1 MSIRCHIACFLLSRA
16 GSRCLL
22 IYLLRGAI
30 IWLLNKWWLIATK
43 HLRNLACWQL
53 GYINLNCFSNHQL
66 QWKWFQSLLPNIIKI
81 ITIYYGFSYSVTS
94 KSCENT
100 TSSNMS
106 WIFMLI
112 IWIHYF
118 IHHTHEYLNNILNL
132 NATFIF

>member
-1 MSIRCHIACFLLSRA
+1 MSIRCHISCFFCPGQVVVVYLFICY
-16 GSRCLL
+16 RCNYTT
-22 IYLLRGAI
+22 IKQMI
-30 IWLLNKWWLIATK
+30 INCKRTSKEFRMLTAW
-43 HLRNLACWQL
+43 
-53 GYINLNCFSNHQL
+53 YINLNCFSNHQL
-66 QWKWFQSLLPNIIKI
+66 QWKWFPSLLPKIIKI

-118 IHHTHEYLNNILNL
+118 IHHIHEYLNNILNL
-132 NATFIF
+132 NTTFIF